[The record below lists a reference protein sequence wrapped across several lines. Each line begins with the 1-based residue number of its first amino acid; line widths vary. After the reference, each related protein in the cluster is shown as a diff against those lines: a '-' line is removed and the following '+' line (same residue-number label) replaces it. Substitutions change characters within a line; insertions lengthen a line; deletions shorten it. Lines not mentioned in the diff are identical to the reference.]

1 MSFLRATFT
10 VGAMTILSRVL
21 GFVRDVLSANIMG
34 AGIVADAFF
43 VALKL
48 PNFFRRMTAEG
59 AFSVSFVPLF
69 TRTLQE
75 DGAEAAGRFASQA
88 MAWMAA
94 VLIPISILAIIFMP
108 HVIFLIAPGFD
119 SDPQRYALGVILSR
133 ITFGYLLLMSLVAL
147 LGGILNTL
155 DKFGPFAAAPVLFN
169 GMMILMLLVY
179 FTHAFPAFLPTAG
192 HALAFGVLF
201 AGIVQFIWMAWH
213 LKKIGFRLYW
223 ERLALTPKIRRL
235 FRLMGPGIIGASAV
249 QINLL
254 VDIIL
259 ASLLPVGAVSFLY
272 YADRLNQLPLGL
284 IGTAVGTALLPKL
297 AAKFS
302 SNDHAGG
309 QFLFN
314 RALEL
319 TLLLTLPAA
328 TALVVMPHEIIAVL
342 FERGAFTADNTTQ
355 TARALFAYALGL
367 PAYVAIKIFAT
378 SLYAQENTAT
388 PVKITLV
395 CVTINTLLALIL
407 IHPLGHVGLALATT
421 IAAWIQLG
429 IFMVLILRTKHIA
442 FDDGLQKSLLK
453 MLLICI
459 VMSIILVVTRI
470 AMLDW
475 IGQGGLHRLIGVG
488 AMISLGGATFI
499 GLLLALRV
507 VDFKM
512 WRAFLV
518 KGS

>member
-10 VGAMTILSRVL
+10 VGAMTILSRLL
-21 GFVRDVLSANIMG
+21 GFARDVLSANIMG
-34 AGIVADAFF
+34 AGVVADAFF

-75 DGAEAAGRFASQA
+75 DGTDAASHFASQA
-88 MAWMAA
+88 MAWMIA
-94 VLIPISILAIIFMP
+94 VLLPVSILAIIFMP
-108 HVIFLIAPGFD
+108 HVIFLIAPGFNT
-119 SDPQRYALGVILSR
+119 DPERYALGVMLSR

-155 DKFGPFAAAPVLFN
+155 DRFGPFAAAPVLFN
-169 GMMILMLLVY
+169 GMMIIMLVCA
-179 FTHAFPAFLPTAG
+179 TPFLPTAG
-192 HALAFGVLF
+192 HALAIGVFLAGVL
-201 AGIVQFIWMAWH
+201 QLIWMVWH

-223 ERLALTPKIRRL
+223 EKPVLSTKIRRL
-235 FRLMGPGIIGASAV
+235 FSLMGPGIIGASAV

-259 ASLLPVGAVSFLY
+259 ASMLPVGAVSYLY

-297 AAKFS
+297 AARFAN
-302 SNDHAGG
+302 NDHDGA

-328 TALVVMPHEIIAVL
+328 TALAVMPHEIIAVL
-342 FERGAFTADNTTQ
+342 FERGAFDATATAQ
-355 TARALFAYALGL
+355 TARALLAYALGL

-378 SLYAQENTAT
+378 TLYAREDTAT

-395 CVTINTLLALIL
+395 CVAVNTGLALLL
-407 IHPLGHVGLALATT
+407 IHPLKHVGLALATT
-421 IAAWIQLG
+421 IAAWLQLA
-429 IFMVLILRTKHIA
+429 IFLVLTLRRKQLHFDAMMKKAVFKTIFICATMSIVLI
-442 FDDGLQKSLLK
+442 
-453 MLLICI
+453 
-459 VMSIILVVTRI
+459 VTRMG
-470 AMLDW
+470 AQDW
-475 IGQGGLHRLIGVG
+475 IAAHGIKRLAAVG
-488 AMISLGGATFI
+488 AMLAAGGITFI
-499 GLLLALRV
+499 GLMLGLRV
-507 VDFKM
+507 VDFKQ
-512 WRAFLV
+512 WRGFL
-518 KGS
+518 GRG

>member
-1 MSFLRATFT
+1 MSFLRATAT
-10 VGAMTILSRVL
+10 VGFMTILSRVL

-34 AGIVADAFF
+34 AGVVADAFF

-75 DGAEAAGRFASQA
+75 DGTEAAGRFASQA
-88 MAWMAA
+88 MIWMMA
-94 VLIPISILAIIFMP
+94 VLVPISILAIIFMP

-119 SDPQRYALGVILSR
+119 TDPQRYALGVVLSR

-155 DKFGPFAAAPVLFN
+155 DKFGPFAAAPVVFN
-169 GMMILMLLVY
+169 AVMIVMLVG
-179 FTHAFPAFLPTAG
+179 FTRFLPTAG
-192 HALAFGVLF
+192 HALAIGVLL
-201 AGIVQFIWMAWH
+201 AGILQLVWMIWH
-213 LKKIGFRLYW
+213 LKKIGFHLYW
-223 ERLALTPKIRRL
+223 EKLALTPKIRRL
-235 FRLMGPGIIGASAV
+235 FKLMGPGIIGASAV

-259 ASLLPVGAVSFLY
+259 ASMLPIGAVSYLY

-297 AAKFS
+297 ASKFAS
-302 SNDHAGG
+302 SDHQGAE
-309 QFLFN
+309 FLFN

-328 TALVVMPHEIIAVL
+328 TALIVMPHEIIALL
-342 FERGAFTADNTTQ
+342 FERGAFKANDTLQ
-355 TARALFAYALGL
+355 TSRALFAYAMGL

-378 SLYAQENTAT
+378 SLYAKEDTAT

-395 CVTINTLLALIL
+395 CVTVNVILALVL
-407 IHPLGHVGLALATT
+407 IKPLAHVGLALATT
-421 IAAWIQLG
+421 IAAWLQMI
-429 IFMVLILRTKHIA
+429 IFYVLMQRQEHIGFDTMLR
-442 FDDGLQKSLLK
+442 KSMAKTLVV
-453 MLLICI
+453 CI
-459 VMSIILVVTRI
+459 SMAVVLVVTRYAFHSWVYSDGI
-470 AMLDW
+470 KRMAG
-475 IGQGGLHRLIGVG
+475 IG
-488 AMISLGGATFI
+488 AMIACGGITFLGGM
-499 GLLLALRV
+499 LVLRAI
-507 VDFKM
+507 DFKQ
-512 WRAFLV
+512 WKAFLV
-518 KGS
+518 KG

>member
-75 DGAEAAGRFASQA
+75 EGQEAAGRFASQA

-94 VLIPISILAIIFMP
+94 VLIPVSILAIIFMP

-119 SDPQRYALGVILSR
+119 TDPQRYALGVILSR

-155 DKFGPFAAAPVLFN
+155 DRFGPFAAAPVLFN

-179 FTHAFPAFLPTAG
+179 FSHATPSLLPTAG
-192 HALAFGVLF
+192 HALAIGVLL
-201 AGIVQFIWMAWH
+201 AGVVQFIWMAWH

-223 ERLALTPKIRRL
+223 EKLALTPKIRRL
-235 FRLMGPGIIGASAV
+235 FKLMGPGIIGASAV

-259 ASLLPVGAVSFLY
+259 ASMLPIGAVSFLY

-297 AAKFS
+297 AARFAA
-302 SNDHAGG
+302 NDHDGG

-328 TALVVMPHEIIAVL
+328 TALVVMPHEIIALL
-342 FERGAFTADNTTQ
+342 FERGAFTATDTMQ

-378 SLYAQENTAT
+378 SLYAKEDTAT
-388 PVKITLV
+388 PVKITVL
-395 CVTINTLLALIL
+395 CVAVNTVLALVL
-407 IHPLGHVGLALATT
+407 IKPLGHVGLALATT
-421 IAAWIQLG
+421 IAAWLQLG
-429 IFMVLILRTKHIA
+429 IFLILILKRKHIG
-442 FDDGLQKSLLK
+442 FDAGLQKSLLK

-459 VMSIILVVTRI
+459 VMSVVLAVTR
-470 AMLDW
+470 MGVQGW
-475 IGQGGLHRLIGVG
+475 IDAAGIHRLLGVG
-488 AMISLGGATFI
+488 LMMAFGGVTFL
-499 GLLLALRV
+499 GLLFGLRV
-507 VDFKM
+507 IN
-512 WRAFLV
+512 WREWRVFFQ
-518 KGS
+518 KG